1 MQSPEG
7 TISGDRQGRPA
18 LATGLPS
25 HRLPLR
31 QASPR
36 SRNVLWSR
44 TSRQLRWWALIAIA
58 GVVVFVVAAA
68 LVYVISGTQADTGQ
82 PVAST
87 EATVADDAPAT
98 ELSTAVPT
106 EPAAVTPV
114 AVAAPVNTPVAPTRV
129 VAPAIQPT
137 VPAPAA
143 TRTPVPATPTTRPEP
158 TSTPAIAASVVWVGN
173 TGGSGVYVRRTP
185 SSTDRLRAYGDGTQL
200 TVIGEDVSGDGQQWK
215 HVRAP
220 DGLEGYVPATYVLG
234 AAP

>member
-1 MQSPEG
+1 
-7 TISGDRQGRPA
+7 
-18 LATGLPS
+18 
-25 HRLPLR
+25 
-31 QASPR
+31 
-36 SRNVLWSR
+36 
-44 TSRQLRWWALIAIA
+44 
-58 GVVVFVVAAA
+58 VVFVVAAA
-68 LVYVISGTQADTGQ
+68 LVYVISGNQADVGR

-87 EATVADDAPAT
+87 EGAIADNAPAT

-106 EPAAVTPV
+106 APAAVTPV
-114 AVAAPVNTPVAPTRV
+114 AVAAPVNTPIPTLVA
-129 VAPAIQPT
+129 APAVQPT
-137 VPAPAA
+137 ALAPAA

-158 TSTPAIAASVVWVGN
+158 TSTPAAAASVVWVGN

-200 TVIGEDVSGDGQQWK
+200 TVIGEDVTGDGQQWK